1 MADWNWWPR
10 FHDPSLRLSLRE
22 QVALHWDANLRMLR
36 DWRACWTFVWIS
48 LLPVPLLFLLPA
60 LAMLRWD
67 GRSAAAPALAANEDA
82 GLVAIESPMVGTF
95 YASLGPDKPPFVAVG
110 AQLGPDSVVCLV
122 EAMKIFNEIKAER
135 SGTVAKVLVQSG
147 QAVEFGQPLFMIK
160 PS

>member
-67 GRSAAAPALAANEDA
+67 GRSAAAPALAAIGFLA
-82 GLVAIESPMVGTF
+82 YLLLQHLAFAAAMRRTYIPFVRRSLTAQGHPTCLRCGHP
-95 YASLGPDKPPFVAVG
+95 LGPAPPAACPECG
-110 AQLGPDSVVCLV
+110 SASPGP
-122 EAMKIFNEIKAER
+122 R
-135 SGTVAKVLVQSG
+135 
-147 QAVEFGQPLFMIK
+147 
-160 PS
+160 